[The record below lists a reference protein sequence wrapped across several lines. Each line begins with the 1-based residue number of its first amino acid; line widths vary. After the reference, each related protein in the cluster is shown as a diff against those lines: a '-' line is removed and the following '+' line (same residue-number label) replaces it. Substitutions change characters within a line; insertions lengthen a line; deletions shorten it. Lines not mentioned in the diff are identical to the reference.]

1 MEPNR
6 LICTC
11 LIAQIVASMV
21 LVLSELDIRK
31 RKLCI
36 LYNLDRICFVAVVD
50 TCIAI
55 VCNMFC

>member
-36 LYNLDRICFVAVVD
+36 LYNLDRICFVEVVD

-55 VCNMFC
+55 GI